1 MWLTV
6 KKELK
11 IKDYPLND
19 PPPCLRGLSLVLGSF
34 YIVLG
39 SSLQVQLFACKL
51 NT

>member
-1 MWLTV
+1 MFAWFVPSTRIFLA
-6 KKELK
+6 KAA
-11 IKDYPLND
+11 
-19 PPPCLRGLSLVLGSF
+19 